1 MHDLGASNVC
11 DRRSFVARERRWS
24 HRPLSLCRV
33 CLSSQISILARC
45 EIQIFE
51 AERLAFVCDSVNYV
65 LTSSVQLSPIMT
77 SRSSSQLLRLRLEVD
92 RDRLMQQPKLLGI
105 STSISWNLHHSN
117 QCMCYDPG
125 APTTQEVHG
134 STQEVHGSTQELQ
147 ELTVLGFPTVLHAVT
162 RGWC

>member
-65 LTSSVQLSPIMT
+65 LTSSVQFSP
-77 SRSSSQLLRLRLEVD
+77 SSDLRRSSQGRVFEAPSRRVTHTVRLDD
-92 RDRLMQQPKLLGI
+92 RPGVVWEGPRRYQGYLGMTMRYLKVGAACACGACVHRVQAVALV
-105 STSISWNLHHSN
+105 SPGRHTTS
-117 QCMCYDPG
+117 
-125 APTTQEVHG
+125 
-134 STQEVHGSTQELQ
+134 
-147 ELTVLGFPTVLHAVT
+147 
-162 RGWC
+162 

>member
-65 LTSSVQLSPIMT
+65 LTSSVQFSP
-77 SRSSSQLLRLRLEVD
+77 SSNLRRSSHPPPPAAGAASGAAVLRSTVDDAPCRVMVMVGKTMALGALLAVEAVPSGANAQVPVPNARQLD
-92 RDRLMQQPKLLGI
+92 FM
-105 STSISWNLHHSN
+105 
-117 QCMCYDPG
+117 
-125 APTTQEVHG
+125 
-134 STQEVHGSTQELQ
+134 EL
-147 ELTVLGFPTVLHAVT
+147 ELTQFM
-162 RGWC
+162 